1 MSKRNSFAAIVRKSF
16 NFGKK
21 RKEGVEIDHSSSADS
36 VDNTQMDA
44 VTPVKEDSVLEEA
57 PRVAPEG
64 MSERSAEK
72 AAPEESEK
80 TDTGGEELT
89 TIEKAVESNRSP
101 AKPPKPWKNLLKSYS
116 NIDEESKALMDSISM
131 EPSSLARECDTSAKL
146 DLEEKSSAS
155 TVAPMEVDQKLH
167 EIWVPS
173 VKASS
178 TEVVQKTSELLD
190 AREGEGNTARV
201 DASESVIMKADNKV
215 GLLTEEK
222 AAGEQLLAPSVTSAA
237 ATKSELVASQAP
249 SMIPLLSRQP
259 STSSK
264 DMTPVIPVIL
274 APSAL
279 SSSNDKRASIE
290 EAFRQREASGEK
302 KNNEIF
308 KSRSNEGK
316 AALPVGETRSKN
328 GTNSDASVGT
338 SSASSTHSTVS
349 TESPN
354 ESNAASSPIVMSSPN
369 ESALREGEDKTCANS
384 TSNIASEGIEPTPP
398 PAPPLVITT
407 DMESPSGLKKR
418 KKVVTPPPSPMEAQA
433 NRGVLTSP
441 KHARVAAAD
450 SVASTDFALPSPME
464 IPASSPPSAEAKE
477 STSPPTSSF
486 VHFLSL
492 FVLAVMFLLAS
503 YAHVSHPN
511 SQVSR
516 MQNFGAI
523 PASSPAT
530 DLIPSHIST
539 KLKATDASKT
549 YPVVSVPP
557 ERNNQGV
564 AEQKE
569 KSKLG
574 PLKES
579 PPSQIKSDFKS
590 KVALKHSSPGRKV
603 IDAFANLF
611 RREKDVLMG

>member
-1 MSKRNSFAAIVRKSF
+1 MSKRNSFTAILRKSF

-36 VDNTQMDA
+36 FDNTQMEA
-44 VTPVKEDSVLEEA
+44 VTAAKEDTALEEA
-57 PRVAPEG
+57 PRVVPED

-72 AAPEESEK
+72 AASEESEK
-80 TDTGGEELT
+80 TDTGGEEVT
-89 TIEKAVESNRSP
+89 TIEKAVETNRSP
-101 AKPPKPWKNLLKSYS
+101 AKPPKPCKNLLKSYS
-116 NIDEESKALMDSISM
+116 NIDEESKAMMEGVSM
-131 EPSSLARECDTSAKL
+131 ESTGFARECDLSTKL
-146 DLEEKSSAS
+146 DLEEKSSAH
-155 TVAPMEVDQKLH
+155 MEVDQKLH
-167 EIWVPS
+167 EVVLPS
-173 VKASS
+173 VKTSS
-178 TEVVQKTSELLD
+178 TEIVQKISSLSDT
-190 AREGEGNTARV
+190 RE
-201 DASESVIMKADNKV
+201 DASKGGIMKADNKLGV
-215 GLLTEEK
+215 LIEEK
-222 AAGEQLLAPSVTSAA
+222 VAVDQLLAPSVTSAA
-237 ATKSELVASQAP
+237 ATESELVASQAP

-274 APSAL
+274 APSIL
-279 SSSNDKRASIE
+279 SSSGDKRASIE
-290 EAFRQREASGEK
+290 EAFRQREALGEK

-308 KSRSNEGK
+308 KSRSNEGRS
-316 AALPVGETRSKN
+316 ALLVGEIRSN
-328 GTNSDASVGT
+328 NSTSSYASAGT
-338 SSASSTHSTVS
+338 SSASSTHSTIS
-349 TESPN
+349 TKSPN
-354 ESNAASSPIVMSSPN
+354 ESNAASSPIVFSSPT
-369 ESALREGEDKTCANS
+369 EAVFSHKGENVIGAFP
-384 TSNIASEGIEPTPP
+384 TSNNRREELNEPTLP
-398 PAPPLVITT
+398 PALPSVITT

-450 SVASTDFALPSPME
+450 SVASTDFALPSPLE
-464 IPASSPPSAEAKE
+464 ILASSLPSAEAKE

-530 DLIPSHIST
+530 DLIPPHIST
-539 KLKATDASKT
+539 QLKATDASKT

-564 AEQKE
+564 VEQKE
-569 KSKLG
+569 KSGLG

-579 PPSQIKSDFKS
+579 PPSPIKSDFKS
-590 KVALKHSSPGRKV
+590 KVASKHSFPGRKV